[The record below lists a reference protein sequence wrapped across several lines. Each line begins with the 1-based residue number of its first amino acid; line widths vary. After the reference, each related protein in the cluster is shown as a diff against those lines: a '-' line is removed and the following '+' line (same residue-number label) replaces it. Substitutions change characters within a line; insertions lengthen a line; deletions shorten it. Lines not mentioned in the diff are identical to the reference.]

1 MKVVEGQLPA
11 IESKHSR
18 TQADRRTFLKTV
30 GASAVS
36 VVGANA
42 AFAEAAP
49 ESRQAAA
56 ESHPAEKPKPISSGP
71 SQAEGIVEFARPT
84 DAQHTLTKSALLEY
98 DVEDFD
104 VHQGGSSD

>member
-18 TQADRRTFLKTV
+18 TQADQRTFLKTV

-56 ESHPAEKPKPISSGP
+56 ESHPAEKPKRAFDYRDESYVGP
-71 SQAEGIVEFARPT
+71 LS
-84 DAQHTLTKSALLEY
+84 KSRCNNCNLNRGL
-98 DVEDFD
+98 
-104 VHQGGSSD
+104 GLR